1 MQFADGYEGS
11 IPLTKEYSAMVSIR
25 TGIVSDVPLLRT
37 LIQEFATFERL
48 PVTITEEQLRQDGFG
63 AQPKFRILIA
73 ECDGQPAGY
82 ALFFDCYSSFQGRGI
97 FLEDLF
103 VRPSLRGKNVG
114 RALLGH
120 VARMAEEV
128 DGFGVM
134 FNVLD
139 WNQKAIEFYQKIGAT
154 FLDDWKT
161 VCLKNKALH
170 DLASQIR

>member
-1 MQFADGYEGS
+1 M
-11 IPLTKEYSAMVSIR
+11 LSIR
-25 TGIVSDVPLLRT
+25 TGIVSDVALLRT

-48 PVTITEEQLRQDGFG
+48 PVAVTEEQLRQDGFG
-63 AQPKFRILIA
+63 AQPKFRMLIA

-114 RALLGH
+114 RVLLAH
-120 VARMAEEV
+120 VARIAEEA

-139 WNQKAIEFYQKIGAT
+139 WNQNAIEFYQKIGAT
-154 FLDDWKT
+154 FLNDWKT
-161 VCLKNKALH
+161 VCLKNEALH
-170 DLASQIR
+170 NLASQIQ